1 MHRHTLMMEF
11 VSLDTIKRRLNYP
24 DRFWLIYIGWLT
36 VYRRGIIAVYGAHIR
51 LCCYRPG

>member
-36 VYRRGIIAVYGAHIR
+36 VYRRGIIAVYGAQIR